1 MFKKILVPTDG
12 SELSEKS
19 ALAAIHF
26 ASGAHATIIAVHVT
40 QKIPALSMP
49 DAGGILNL
57 GDYEEAQKQVSK
69 HFVDKIRAQAE
80 QAGVKCEAVSTR
92 ADYTYEEI
100 LSVATNKQCDLI
112 WMASRARSELT
123 KLLLGSETQRVL
135 SHTSIP
141 VLVYPSHD

>member
-26 ASGAHATIIAVHVT
+26 ASGAHATIVAVNVVPKT
-40 QKIPALSMP
+40 PALTMP

-57 GDYEEAQKQVSK
+57 GDFEEAQNQLSK
-69 HFVDKIRAQAE
+69 HYVDKIKALAE
-80 QAGVKCEAVSTR
+80 KAGVKCETVTAR
-92 ADYTYEEI
+92 AETTYEE
-100 LSVATNKQCDLI
+100 LLAAAKNKQCDLI
-112 WMASRARSELT
+112 WMASRARSGLA

-135 SHTSIP
+135 AHASIP
-141 VLVYPSHD
+141 VLVYPSHH